1 MINKEKVKDYLEI
14 FKNNL
19 DFVIFGFILGFILGF
34 TIGGNGFTAIYRN
47 PIKTVESIENI
58 KLLE

>member
-19 DFVIFGFILGFILGF
+19 DFAIFGFILGFMIGSVGF
-34 TIGGNGFTAIYRN
+34 TVIYTDL
-47 PIKTVESIENI
+47 IKTIESIENI
-58 KLLE
+58 KLLK